1 MAIFVETR
9 YVRSQKCKIQDMA
22 PLIPMGIRIQNEE
35 TVTEV
40 WLSLMAEGQ
49 RIHSR
54 NSNNRGI
61 TFGLTRLDSG
71 IYW

>member
-1 MAIFVETR
+1 
-9 YVRSQKCKIQDMA
+9 MA